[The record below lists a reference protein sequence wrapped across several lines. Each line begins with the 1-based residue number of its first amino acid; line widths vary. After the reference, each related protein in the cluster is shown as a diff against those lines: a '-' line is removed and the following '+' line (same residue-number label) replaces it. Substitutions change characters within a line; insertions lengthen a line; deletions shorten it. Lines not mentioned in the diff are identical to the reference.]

1 MKKQIIVLAFIAI
14 AASMT
19 ACQWDSMKKENKT
32 TATDS
37 TEIVMDSTMVDST
50 ATIATSDSASVK

>member
-1 MKKQIIVLAFIAI
+1 MKTQLMMLALIAI
-14 AASMT
+14 TLGS
-19 ACQWDSMKKENKT
+19 CQWDSMKKENKT

>member
-19 ACQWDSMKKENKT
+19 ACQWDSMKKT
-32 TATDS
+32 TTS
-37 TEIVMDSTMVDST
+37 TDSTMVIDT
-50 ATIATSDSASVK
+50 AMPIIDTVTLESDSAK

>member
-19 ACQWDSMKKENKT
+19 ACQWASMKKET
-32 TATDS
+32 TSTDS
-37 TEIVMDSTMVDST
+37 TVVIADSVETSMDSIIVDS
-50 ATIATSDSASVK
+50 IN

>member
-19 ACQWDSMKKENKT
+19 ACQWPTVKKETKST
-32 TATDS
+32 DSTAVIADSVEIAMDSVATDS
-37 TEIVMDSTMVDST
+37 
-50 ATIATSDSASVK
+50 VK

>member
-19 ACQWDSMKKENKT
+19 ACQWDSMKKT
-32 TATDS
+32 TTSTSDS
-37 TEIVMDSTMVDST
+37 TEMVSDSVETIMDSVAVDS
-50 ATIATSDSASVK
+50 VK